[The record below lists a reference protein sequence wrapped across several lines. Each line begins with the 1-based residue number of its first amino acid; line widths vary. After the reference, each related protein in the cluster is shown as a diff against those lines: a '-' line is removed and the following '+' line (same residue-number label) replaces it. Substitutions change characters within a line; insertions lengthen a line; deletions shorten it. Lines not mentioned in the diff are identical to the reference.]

1 MTLHKGIVQFSTS
14 VLVCGPGRTCLAT
27 QSERISVHCLWL
39 LACSSLAL
47 HKHAGPQS
55 QRCVLMLWLSAESYL
70 TLKVHFFNAAY
81 HFVYFLKESLGAP
94 FSDYICVCVYELRHA
109 ASPLSFFLL
118 HLQPACSI
126 FDAQQLQF
134 WIFDIHVTAANDG
147 FPILL
152 WHEDACSRTCS
163 FVASQARFLFKLEFE
178 AELKV
183 FSGRHC
189 CEGGC
194 AFSVSQKEKFSRD
207 IFTHLLLLSQPDC
220 LP

>member
-27 QSERISVHCLWL
+27 QSECISVHCLWL
-39 LACSSLAL
+39 LARSSLVW

-70 TLKVHFFNAAY
+70 RHLRLKVHFFNAAY

-94 FSDYICVCVYELRHA
+94 FSDYIYVCVYELRHA

-126 FDAQQLQF
+126 FNAQQF
-134 WIFDIHVTAANDG
+134 CIFDIHVTATNDG

-152 WHEDACSRTCS
+152 CHTRMHAAADA
-163 FVASQARFLFKLEFE
+163 VL
-178 AELKV
+178 
-183 FSGRHC
+183 
-189 CEGGC
+189 
-194 AFSVSQKEKFSRD
+194 
-207 IFTHLLLLSQPDC
+207 
-220 LP
+220 